1 MVCLLYFCDYLLS
14 HLENVLRILRVI
26 MVATIEQIQAAASDW
41 SIEVTPNGASKIDSF
56 ADCLAPGT
64 TVNVTFLPG
73 SDPMDT
79 VAVAQRLHNDGMNPV
94 PHLAARSLK
103 DADQLD
109 ALLSAF
115 TKQAGV
121 SEVLVI
127 GGGVDNPVG
136 QFASSIE
143 VLNTG
148 LIQKYGINDIGVAGH
163 PEGSPD
169 ISDDEI
175 VEALA
180 LKNELAKRDGLNLY
194 IETQFCFEADI
205 VLAWEK
211 SIRAAGNNLPIRV
224 GIPGPATIKTLF
236 RFAQVS
242 GIGPSMRF
250 IAKQA
255 KNVAKLMTV
264 QSPHILL
271 DDLAEGMA
279 ADQDCMIKHF
289 HFYPFGGFA
298 KTAAYAQ
305 AIADGQIKTLPNGG
319 FEALVA

>member
-1 MVCLLYFCDYLLS
+1 MA
-14 HLENVLRILRVI
+14 
-26 MVATIEQIQAAASDW
+26 ATIAQIQNAASDW
-41 SIEVTPNGASKIDSF
+41 SIEVTPTGATKIDSF
-56 ADCLAPGT
+56 RDCLAPGT

-79 VAVAQRLHNDGMNPV
+79 IAVAQRLHNDGMKPV

-109 ALLSAF
+109 ELLAAF
-115 TKQAGV
+115 TTQCGV
-121 SEVLVI
+121 SEVLCI
-127 GGGVDNPVG
+127 GGGVDSPVG
-136 QFASSIE
+136 QFASTIE
-143 VLNTG
+143 LLDTG
-148 LIQKYGINDIGVAGH
+148 LIQKHGIRSIGVAGH

-175 VEALA
+175 ADALGAKNALA
-180 LKNELAKRDGLNLY
+180 TKEGLELY

-211 SIRAAGNNLPIRV
+211 ATRDAGNALPIRI

-236 RFAQVS
+236 RFAQIS

-250 IAKQA
+250 ISKQA

-264 QSPHILL
+264 QSPHLL
-271 DDLAEGMA
+271 LEGLAEGMA
-279 ADQDCMIKHF
+279 NDDDCLIKHF

-298 KTAAYAQ
+298 KTAAYAE
-305 AIADGQIKTLPNGG
+305 AIANGNISSLPKGG
-319 FEALVA
+319 FEVNAS

>member
-1 MVCLLYFCDYLLS
+1 MA
-14 HLENVLRILRVI
+14 
-26 MVATIEQIQAAASDW
+26 ATIEQIQAAASDW
-41 SIEVTPNGASKIDSF
+41 SIEVTPNGATKIDSF
-56 ADCLAPGT
+56 ADCLASGT

-103 DADQLD
+103 DTDQLD

-115 TKQAGV
+115 TQKAGV

-127 GGGVDNPVG
+127 GGGVDSPVG

-148 LIQKYGINDIGVAGH
+148 LIQKYGINNIGVAGH

-175 VEALA
+175 VEALG
-180 LKNELAKRDGLNLY
+180 LKNDLARRDGLNLY

-271 DDLAEGMA
+271 DDLAQGMA
-279 ADQDCMIKHF
+279 ADKDCMIKHF

-305 AIADGQIKTLPNGG
+305 AIADGHIKTLPKGG

>member
-1 MVCLLYFCDYLLS
+1 MA
-14 HLENVLRILRVI
+14 
-26 MVATIEQIQAAASDW
+26 ATIEQIQAAASDW
-41 SIEVTPNGASKIDSF
+41 SIEVTPTGATKIDSF

-79 VAVAQRLHNDGMNPV
+79 VAVAQRLHNDGMKPV

-121 SEVLVI
+121 TEVLVI

>member
-1 MVCLLYFCDYLLS
+1 MA
-14 HLENVLRILRVI
+14 
-26 MVATIEQIQAAASDW
+26 ATIEQIQAAASDW
-41 SIEVTPNGASKIDSF
+41 SIEVTPTGATKIDSF
-56 ADCLAPGT
+56 AYCLAPGT

-79 VAVAQRLHNDGMNPV
+79 VAVAQRLHNDGMKPV

-121 SEVLVI
+121 TEVLVI

-136 QFASSIE
+136 QFTSSIE

-175 VEALA
+175 FEALA

>member
-1 MVCLLYFCDYLLS
+1 MA
-14 HLENVLRILRVI
+14 
-26 MVATIEQIQAAASDW
+26 ATIEQIQAAASDW
-41 SIEVTPNGASKIDSF
+41 SIEVTPNGATKIDSF

-103 DADQLD
+103 DTDQLD

-115 TKQAGV
+115 TQKAGV

-127 GGGVDNPVG
+127 GGGVDSPVG
-136 QFASSIE
+136 EFASSIE

-148 LIQKYGINDIGVAGH
+148 LIQKYGINNIGVAGH

-175 VEALA
+175 VEALG
-180 LKNELAKRDGLNLY
+180 LKNDLARRDGLNLY

-211 SIRAAGNNLPIRV
+211 SIRAAGNNLPVRD

-271 DDLAEGMA
+271 DDLAQGMA
-279 ADQDCMIKHF
+279 ADKDCMIKHF

-305 AIADGQIKTLPNGG
+305 AIADGHIKTLPKGG

>member
-1 MVCLLYFCDYLLS
+1 MA
-14 HLENVLRILRVI
+14 
-26 MVATIEQIQAAASDW
+26 ATIEQIQAAASDW
-41 SIEVTPNGASKIDSF
+41 SIEVTPNGATKIDSF

-103 DADQLD
+103 NTDQLD

-115 TKQAGV
+115 TQKAGV

-127 GGGVDNPVG
+127 GGGVDSPVG

-148 LIQKYGINDIGVAGH
+148 LIQKYGINNIGVAGH

-175 VEALA
+175 VEALG
-180 LKNELAKRDGLNLY
+180 LKNDLARRDGLNLY

-211 SIRAAGNNLPIRV
+211 SIRVAGNNLPIRV

-271 DDLAEGMA
+271 DDLAQGMA
-279 ADQDCMIKHF
+279 ADKDCMIKHF

-305 AIADGQIKTLPNGG
+305 AIADGHIKTLPKGG

>member
-1 MVCLLYFCDYLLS
+1 MA
-14 HLENVLRILRVI
+14 
-26 MVATIEQIQAAASDW
+26 ATIEQIQAAASDW
-41 SIEVTPNGASKIDSF
+41 SIEVTPNGATKIDSF

-103 DADQLD
+103 DTNQLD

-115 TKQAGV
+115 TQKAGV

-127 GGGVDNPVG
+127 GGGVNSPVG
-136 QFASSIE
+136 EFASSIE

-148 LIQKYGINDIGVAGH
+148 LIQKYGINNIGVAGH

-175 VEALA
+175 VEALG
-180 LKNELAKRDGLNLY
+180 LKNDLARRDGLNLY

-211 SIRAAGNNLPIRV
+211 SIRAAGNNLPVRV

-271 DDLAEGMA
+271 DDLAQGMA
-279 ADQDCMIKHF
+279 ADKDCMIKHF

-305 AIADGQIKTLPNGG
+305 AIADGHIKTLPKGG

>member
-1 MVCLLYFCDYLLS
+1 MAV
-14 HLENVLRILRVI
+14 
-26 MVATIEQIQAAASDW
+26 TIEQIQAAASDW
-41 SIEVTPNGASKIDSF
+41 SIEVTPNGATKIDSF

-103 DADQLD
+103 DTDQLD

-115 TKQAGV
+115 TQKAGV

-127 GGGVDNPVG
+127 GGGVDSPVG
-136 QFASSIE
+136 EFASSIE

-148 LIQKYGINDIGVAGH
+148 LIQKYGINNIGVAGH

-175 VEALA
+175 VEALG
-180 LKNELAKRDGLNLY
+180 LKNDLARRDGLNLY

-271 DDLAEGMA
+271 DDLAQGMA
-279 ADQDCMIKHF
+279 ADKDCMIKHF

-305 AIADGQIKTLPNGG
+305 AIADGHIKTLPKGG

>member
-1 MVCLLYFCDYLLS
+1 MA
-14 HLENVLRILRVI
+14 
-26 MVATIEQIQAAASDW
+26 ATIEQIQAAASDW
-41 SIEVTPNGASKIDSF
+41 SIEVTPTGATKIDSF

-79 VAVAQRLHNDGMNPV
+79 VAVAQRLHNDGMKPV

-136 QFASSIE
+136 QFTSSIE

-271 DDLAEGMA
+271 DDLAEGME

>member
-1 MVCLLYFCDYLLS
+1 MA
-14 HLENVLRILRVI
+14 
-26 MVATIEQIQAAASDW
+26 ATIAQIQNAASDW
-41 SIEVTPNGASKIDSF
+41 SIEVTPTGATKIDSF
-56 ADCLAPGT
+56 RDCLAPGT

-79 VAVAQRLHNDGMNPV
+79 IAVAQRLHNDGMKPV

-109 ALLSAF
+109 ELLAAF
-115 TKQAGV
+115 TTQCGV
-121 SEVLVI
+121 SEVLCI
-127 GGGVDNPVG
+127 GGGVDSPVG
-136 QFASSIE
+136 QFASTMEI
-143 VLNTG
+143 LDTG
-148 LIQKYGINDIGVAGH
+148 LIQKHGIRSIGVAGH

-175 VEALA
+175 ADALGAKNALA
-180 LKNELAKRDGLNLY
+180 TKEGLELY

-211 SIRAAGNNLPIRV
+211 ATRDAGNALPIRI

-236 RFAQVS
+236 RFAQIS

-250 IAKQA
+250 ISKQA

-264 QSPHILL
+264 QSPHLL
-271 DDLAEGMA
+271 LEGLAEGMA
-279 ADQDCMIKHF
+279 NDDDCLIKHF

-298 KTAAYAQ
+298 KTAAYAE
-305 AIADGQIKTLPNGG
+305 AIANGNISSLPKGG
-319 FEALVA
+319 FEVNAS

>member
-1 MVCLLYFCDYLLS
+1 MA
-14 HLENVLRILRVI
+14 
-26 MVATIEQIQAAASDW
+26 ATIEQIQAAASDW
-41 SIEVTPNGASKIDSF
+41 SIEVTPTGATKIDSF

-79 VAVAQRLHNDGMNPV
+79 VAVAQRLYNDGMHPV

>member
-1 MVCLLYFCDYLLS
+1 MA
-14 HLENVLRILRVI
+14 
-26 MVATIEQIQAAASDW
+26 ATIEQIQAAASDW
-41 SIEVTPNGASKIDSF
+41 SIEVTPNGATKIDSF

-103 DADQLD
+103 DTDQLD

-115 TKQAGV
+115 TQKAGV

-127 GGGVDNPVG
+127 GGGVDSPVG
-136 QFASSIE
+136 EFASSIE

-148 LIQKYGINDIGVAGH
+148 LIQKYGINNIGVAGH

-175 VEALA
+175 VEALG
-180 LKNELAKRDGLNLY
+180 LKNDLARRDGLNLY

-271 DDLAEGMA
+271 DDLAQGMA
-279 ADQDCMIKHF
+279 ADKDCMIKYF

-305 AIADGQIKTLPNGG
+305 AIADGHIKTLPKGG

>member
-1 MVCLLYFCDYLLS
+1 MA
-14 HLENVLRILRVI
+14 
-26 MVATIEQIQAAASDW
+26 ATIEQIQAAASDW
-41 SIEVTPNGASKIDSF
+41 SIEVTPNGATKIDSF

-103 DADQLD
+103 DTDQLD

-115 TKQAGV
+115 TQKAGV

-127 GGGVDNPVG
+127 GGGVDSPVG

-148 LIQKYGINDIGVAGH
+148 LIQKYAINNIGVAGH

-175 VEALA
+175 VEALG
-180 LKNELAKRDGLNLY
+180 LKNDLAGRDGLNLY

-271 DDLAEGMA
+271 DDLAQGMA
-279 ADQDCMIKHF
+279 VDKDCMIKHF

-298 KTAAYAQ
+298 KTAAYAE
-305 AIADGQIKTLPNGG
+305 AIADGHIKTLPKGG